1 MSTLPAPAA
10 AAEDV
15 QASLMRGLTPAESAY
30 VDTLLARV
38 HNRVRVR
45 LPDLVD
51 RADRD
56 ETVRALLVEVE
67 AEAVARVFRA
77 DGAIYTSESE
87 GEYSYQLNDSV
98 ASAALR
104 VTDDE
109 WARLGSPLSS
119 VTAETDGYLAT
130 RLAGRVPPDRRFQL
144 SWPGLAYPSELL

>member
-1 MSTLPAPAA
+1 MSTLSAPAA
-10 AAEDV
+10 AAKDV
-15 QASLMRGLTPAESAY
+15 QASLMRNLTPAESTY
-30 VDTLLARV
+30 VDTLLTRV
-38 HNRVRVR
+38 HNRIGAR
-45 LPDLVD
+45 LPDLID

-56 ETVRALLVEVE
+56 ETVGALLVEVE

-87 GEYSYQLNDSV
+87 GEYSYRLNDAV

-119 VTAETDGYLAT
+119 VTVETDGYLAA
-130 RLAGRVPPDRRFQL
+130 RLAGMVPPDRQFQV
-144 SWPGLAYPSELL
+144 SWPGRGYPSELL